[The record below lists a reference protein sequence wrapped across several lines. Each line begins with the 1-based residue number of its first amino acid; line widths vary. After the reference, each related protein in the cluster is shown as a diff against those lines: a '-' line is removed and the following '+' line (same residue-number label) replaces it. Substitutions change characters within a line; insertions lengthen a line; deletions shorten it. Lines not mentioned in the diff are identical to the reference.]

1 MSALNEARRLKGGT
15 ASTFC
20 HNNDTYISLLEK
32 TWKRHTKNVFLK
44 TTVWCYPNE
53 NIKTSITE
61 KTTTQQDFYFLA
73 RIWMSPAKED
83 LKLSF
88 FPLCGE
94 FFFQQCNITNLPG
107 LQPCF
112 ETLGIFFRSHAE
124 RNVEI
129 KATSS
134 QIRYIVCQLNQ
145 PSTWHMSSF

>member
-1 MSALNEARRLKGGT
+1 MSALNEARRLKGALPALSVTTMIYFTVGK
-15 ASTFC
+15 
-20 HNNDTYISLLEK
+20 NLEK
-32 TWKRHTKNVFLK
+32 THKKCFFKDNCLMLSKWKYYINITRK
-44 TTVWCYPNE
+44 THYRTRFF
-53 NIKTSITE
+53 I
-61 KTTTQQDFYFLA
+61 YFLA
-73 RIWMSPAKED
+73 RIWMGPTKED

-88 FPLCGE
+88 FPL
-94 FFFQQCNITNLPG
+94 FRIFFQQCNITNLPG

>member
-94 FFFQQCNITNLPG
+94 FFFPTVQ
-107 LQPCF
+107 
-112 ETLGIFFRSHAE
+112 
-124 RNVEI
+124 
-129 KATSS
+129 
-134 QIRYIVCQLNQ
+134 YNQ
-145 PSTWHMSSF
+145 PTRTSTVFWNSWNFFPKSCWKECWNQSHFFTN